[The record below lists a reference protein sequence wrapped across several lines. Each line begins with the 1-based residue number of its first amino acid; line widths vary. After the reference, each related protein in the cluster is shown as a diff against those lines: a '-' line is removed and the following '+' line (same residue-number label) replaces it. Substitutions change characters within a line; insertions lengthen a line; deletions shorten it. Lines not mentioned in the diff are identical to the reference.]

1 MSKVLKGAGSEYV
14 CGKVLKVLSLVGHI
28 LEDVIEQ
35 RDSTND
41 KTASDEITKTLCGAL
56 KRHCQTANIKM
67 AIQALQSI
75 SKGEKYCRNFAQPI
89 VGQISN
95 QATTKVQEVR
105 IQSCKRKPLRNKLTR
120 KFTEK
125 CLGNAKRDL

>member
-1 MSKVLKGAGSEYV
+1 MAKVLTGESSEYV

-41 KTASDEITKTLCGAL
+41 KAASDAITKTLCGAL
-56 KRHCQTANIKM
+56 KRHCQTANIKI
-67 AIQALQSI
+67 AIQALQSV
-75 SKGEKYCRNFAQPI
+75 SKGEKYCRNYAQPI

-95 QATTKVQEVR
+95 QATNKVQEVQ
-105 IQSCKRKPLRNKLTR
+105 IQL
-120 KFTEK
+120 
-125 CLGNAKRDL
+125 